1 MFSKEVPASDTN
13 LDYRAKR
20 FGSSHEGISLTAF
33 LFVCL
38 FVCFVCCFNSGGVGF
53 DINCGVRLLRTN
65 LDEKDVSPLKD
76 QLAQVSIFYYPP
88 HS

>member
-38 FVCFVCCFNSGGVGF
+38 FVCLFC
-53 DINCGVRLLRTN
+53 LL
-65 LDEKDVSPLKD
+65 
-76 QLAQVSIFYYPP
+76 F
-88 HS
+88 

>member
-38 FVCFVCCFNSGGVGF
+38 FVLFVLFV
-53 DINCGVRLLRTN
+53 VLT
-65 LDEKDVSPLKD
+65 
-76 QLAQVSIFYYPP
+76 QVVWGST
-88 HS
+88 STVVCDS